1 MNSIIIILI
10 MTDTKSSHS
19 LPLRLAV
26 LLLAAG
32 QGSRLGYRP
41 KALLKQNGVTLLKG
55 LLDAL
60 QPFNPVEF
68 IAVTGFH
75 GDAIEQSLA
84 QMDLTFSR
92 SIRLLRNPAPEV
104 GQASSVRLGIEAL
117 QSNFDVL
124 LIALSD
130 QPAITAAEVSQLLN
144 EFSQRSTGTEIVLP
158 MVHGKRGNPV
168 LFSKQALQNTL
179 AIPDLSCRAYMDTH
193 PEQVQVW
200 HTENDAFVCDIDTP
214 QDMQKYQLTF

>member
-10 MTDTKSSHS
+10 MTDTKSIHS

-32 QGSRLGYRP
+32 QGSRLGSHP
-41 KALLKQNGVTLLKG
+41 KALLKQGGITLLKG
-55 LLDAL
+55 LLDAV

-75 GDAIEQSLA
+75 GDAIEQALV
-84 QMDLTFSR
+84 QMNSPFSR
-92 SIRLLRNPAPEV
+92 SIQLLRNPTPEV

-117 QSNFDVL
+117 HSNFDVL

-130 QPAITAAEVSQLLN
+130 QPAITTAEVSQLLGA
-144 EFSQRSTGTEIVLP
+144 FSQRSTGTEMLLP
-158 MVHGKRGNPV
+158 MVQGQRGNPV
-168 LFSKQALQNTL
+168 LFSKRALQNTL
-179 AIPDLSCRAYMDTH
+179 AIPDLSCRAYMDAH
-193 PEQVQVW
+193 PEQVQIW
-200 HTENDAFVCDIDTP
+200 HTDKDAFVCDVDTP
-214 QDMQKYQLTF
+214 QDMKRYQLDF

>member
-10 MTDTKSSHS
+10 MTDTKSIHS

-32 QGSRLGYRP
+32 QGSRLGSHP
-41 KALLKQNGVTLLKG
+41 KALLKQGGITLLKG
-55 LLDAL
+55 LLDAV

-75 GDAIEQSLA
+75 GDAIEQALM
-84 QMDLTFSR
+84 QMNSPFSR
-92 SIRLLRNPAPEV
+92 SIRLLRNPTPEV

-130 QPAITAAEVSQLLN
+130 QPAITTAEVSQLLN
-144 EFSQRSTGTEIVLP
+144 AFSQRSEGTEMLLP
-158 MVHGKRGNPV
+158 MVQGQRGNPV
-168 LFSKQALQNTL
+168 LFSKRALQNTL
-179 AIPDLSCRAYMDTH
+179 AIPDLSCRAYMDAH

-200 HTENDAFVCDIDTP
+200 HTDNDAFVCDVDTP
-214 QDMQKYQLTF
+214 QDMKRYQLFF

>member
-32 QGSRLGYRP
+32 QGSRLGSHP
-41 KALLKQNGVTLLKG
+41 KALLKQGGVTLLKG
-55 LLDAL
+55 LLDAV

-75 GDAIEQSLA
+75 GDAIEQALVE
-84 QMDLTFSR
+84 MDSPFSQ
-92 SIRLLRNPAPEV
+92 SIRLLRNPTPEV

-117 QSNFDVL
+117 RSNFDVL

-130 QPAITAAEVSQLLN
+130 QPVITTAEVSQLLST
-144 EFSQRSTGTEIVLP
+144 FLQRSAGTEMVLP
-158 MVHGKRGNPV
+158 MVQGQRGNPV

-179 AIPDLSCRAYMDTH
+179 AIPDLSCRAYMDAH
-193 PEQVQVW
+193 PEQVEVL
-200 HTENDAFVCDIDTP
+200 HTDNDAFICDVDTP
-214 QDMQKYQLTF
+214 QDMKKYQLAF

>member
-1 MNSIIIILI
+1 MNSIIIVLI
-10 MTDTKSSHS
+10 MTDVDSNPSD
-19 LPLRLAV
+19 PLRLAV

-32 QGSRLGYRP
+32 QGSRLGSHP

-55 LLDAL
+55 LLDAV

-75 GDAIEQSLA
+75 GDAIEHALA
-84 QMDLTFSR
+84 QMDSLFSR
-92 SIRLLRNPAPEV
+92 SIRLLRNPNPEM
-104 GQASSVRLGIEAL
+104 GQTSSVRLGIEAL

-130 QPAITAAEVSQLLN
+130 QPAITTAEVSQLLSA
-144 EFSQRSTGTEIVLP
+144 FSQRSAETEIVLP
-158 MVHGKRGNPV
+158 MVEGQRGNPV

-179 AIPDLSCRAYMDTH
+179 AVPDLSCRAYMDTH
-193 PEQVQVW
+193 PEQVEVW
-200 HTENDAFVCDIDTP
+200 HTDNDAFVCDVDTP
-214 QDMQKYQLTF
+214 QDMQKYQLAF

>member
-10 MTDTKSSHS
+10 MTDTKSNHS

-32 QGSRLGYRP
+32 QGSRLGSHP
-41 KALLKQNGVTLLKG
+41 KALLKQGGVTLLKG
-55 LLDAL
+55 LLDAV

-75 GDAIEQSLA
+75 GEAIEQTLV
-84 QMDLTFSR
+84 QMDSPVSR
-92 SIRLLRNPAPEV
+92 SIRLLRNPTPEI

-117 QSNFDVL
+117 HSNFDVL

-130 QPAITAAEVSQLLN
+130 QPSITTAEVSQLLSA
-144 EFSQRSTGTEIVLP
+144 FSQRNAGTEIVLP
-158 MVHGKRGNPV
+158 MVQGQRGNPV
-168 LFSKQALQNTL
+168 LFSKKALQNTV
-179 AIPDLSCRAYMDTH
+179 AVPDLSCRAYMDAH
-193 PEQVQVW
+193 PEQVQIW
-200 HTENDAFVCDIDTP
+200 QTDNDAFVCDVDTP
-214 QDMQKYQLTF
+214 QDMKKYKLDF

>member
-10 MTDTKSSHS
+10 MTDADSNPSD
-19 LPLRLAV
+19 PLSLAV

-32 QGSRLGYRP
+32 QGSRLGAHP
-41 KALLKQNGVTLLKG
+41 KALLKQGGVTLLKR
-55 LLDAL
+55 LLDAV

-68 IAVTGFH
+68 IVVTGFH
-75 GDAIEQSLA
+75 VDAIEHTLA
-84 QMDLTFSR
+84 QMVSPFSR

-130 QPAITAAEVSQLLN
+130 QPAITTAEVSQLLSA
-144 EFSQRSTGTEIVLP
+144 FSQRSAGTEMLLP
-158 MVHGKRGNPV
+158 MVGGQRGNPV
-168 LFSKQALQNTL
+168 LFSKRALHSTL
-179 AIPDLSCRAYMDTH
+179 AVPDLSCRAYMDAH
-193 PEQVQVW
+193 PEQVQLW
-200 HTENDAFVCDIDTP
+200 HTDNDAFICDVDTP
-214 QDMQKYQLTF
+214 QDMKKYQLDF

>member
-10 MTDTKSSHS
+10 MTDTKSIHS

-32 QGSRLGYRP
+32 QGSRLGSHP

-55 LLDAL
+55 LLDAI

-75 GDAIEQSLA
+75 GDAIEEALA
-84 QMDLTFSR
+84 QIDSPFSR
-92 SIRLLRNPAPEV
+92 SIRLLRNPSPEV

-130 QPAITAAEVSQLLN
+130 QPAITTVEISQLLST
-144 EFSQRSTGTEIVLP
+144 FSQRSARTEILLP
-158 MVHGKRGNPV
+158 MVGGQRGNPV
-168 LFSKQALQNTL
+168 LFSKQALQNAL
-179 AIPDLSCRAYMDTH
+179 AAPDLSCRAYMDAN
-193 PEQVQVW
+193 PEQVHIW
-200 HTENDAFVCDIDTP
+200 HTDNAAFVCDVDTL
-214 QDMQKYQLTF
+214 QDMKRYQLDF